1 MGTDTPLYSL
11 LEKWRMELDGSAPQL
26 WKQALFQIR
35 RCKWMAPMFVVFVAR
50 STVDLILAHSLAG
63 IQTPL
68 QHVANVYSAMW
79 ALFFFADFSAQC
91 SGVLQRLAH
100 VSIKLEHGKDAATK
114 MLVLFVAVIPFYRVQ
129 ALAYVLFASA
139 AVLYRGLGAVSASTR
154 STGEIA
160 LRHVAAMHSPLLAAA
175 SETRK
180 VFEVPLLRL
189 VLCAVVLPLFGTVEL
204 AVSLRHATTG
214 KFAVTIFRAIA
225 NLFIPICFTGQL
237 LEDASGALRSQL
249 YAAPWPEE
257 RPPARR
263 LRAALMLGAGAQA
276 RVELRGLGRL
286 NAATCL
292 EVLQRWFSVVNVL
305 INAQGG
311 MD

>member
-1 MGTDTPLYSL
+1 MS
-11 LEKWRMELDGSAPQL
+11 
-26 WKQALFQIR
+26 ALF
-35 RCKWMAPMFVVFVAR
+35 
-50 STVDLILAHSLAG
+50 STS
-63 IQTPL
+63 
-68 QHVANVYSAMW
+68 
-79 ALFFFADFSAQC
+79 F
-91 SGVLQRLAH
+91 
-100 VSIKLEHGKDAATK
+100 
-114 MLVLFVAVIPFYRVQ
+114 
-129 ALAYVLFASA
+129 
-139 AVLYRGLGAVSASTR
+139 
-154 STGEIA
+154 
-160 LRHVAAMHSPLLAAA
+160 
-175 SETRK
+175 
-180 VFEVPLLRL
+180 
-189 VLCAVVLPLFGTVEL
+189 LCA
-204 AVSLRHATTG
+204 
-214 KFAVTIFRAIA
+214 
-225 NLFIPICFTGQL
+225 GQL